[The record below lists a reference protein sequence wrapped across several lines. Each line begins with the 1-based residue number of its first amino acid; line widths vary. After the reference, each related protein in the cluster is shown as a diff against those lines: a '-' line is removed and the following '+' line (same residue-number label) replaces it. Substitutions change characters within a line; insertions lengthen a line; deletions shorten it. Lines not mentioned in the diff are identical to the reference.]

1 MDDLKKKVS
10 KTKEITAVP
19 AKTGQ
24 EPMVVV
30 YQDPRKRKKNKKP
43 LPAIKAVIP
52 KKESLTRP
60 EFNINKAKHEVR
72 RLAISAIRGKANKE
86 EARIALA
93 VSLGALPPK
102 KKHLNYK
109 ELREQKKKE
118 EEVIAKQKER
128 EQVFIKRVSTM
139 AKKKDHKN
147 KNKVI
152 NFDAKFGKV
161 SGKTARMK

>member
-1 MDDLKKKVS
+1 
-10 KTKEITAVP
+10 
-19 AKTGQ
+19 
-24 EPMVVV
+24 
-30 YQDPRKRKKNKKP
+30 
-43 LPAIKAVIP
+43 
-52 KKESLTRP
+52 
-60 EFNINKAKHEVR
+60 
-72 RLAISAIRGKANKE
+72 
-86 EARIALA
+86 LA